1 MITGGLGPTQ
11 DDLTKETVAEFMG
24 EKLVLHQPSL
34 DKMKE
39 YFAAIGREM
48 TPNNE
53 KQAML
58 PQNAVVLPNDCG
70 TAPGCIIEKD
80 GKTAILLPGPPVEME
95 TMYANYVRPYLLE
108 RADSTIRSRTLRLF
122 GIGESKAES
131 MIRDLMEQ
139 SQNPTV
145 APYAKDGNLAVD
157 VRVSYPDIAAMTQ
170 QAGILAEQL
179 LQQRVDQAESV
190 SEVYDGQGY
199 RQEILDEVLLQAVET
214 AAERVTQTRERN
226 VVLEL
231 TYEAGNWWVV
241 PGNELRD
248 LLSGALDEG

>member
-1 MITGGLGPTQ
+1 M
-11 DDLTKETVAEFMG
+11 
-24 EKLVLHQPSL
+24 
-34 DKMKE
+34 
-39 YFAAIGREM
+39 
-48 TPNNE
+48 
-53 KQAML
+53 
-58 PQNAVVLPNDCG
+58 
-70 TAPGCIIEKD
+70 
-80 GKTAILLPGPPVEME
+80 
-95 TMYANYVRPYLLE
+95 
-108 RADSTIRSRTLRLF
+108 
-122 GIGESKAES
+122 
-131 MIRDLMEQ
+131 
-139 SQNPTV
+139 
-145 APYAKDGNLAVD
+145 D

>member
-1 MITGGLGPTQ
+1 MTAGQEGEGP
-11 DDLTKETVAEFMG
+11 
-24 EKLVLHQPSL
+24 EKLLW
-34 DKMKE
+34 
-39 YFAAIGREM
+39 
-48 TPNNE
+48 
-53 KQAML
+53 
-58 PQNAVVLPNDCG
+58 
-70 TAPGCIIEKD
+70 
-80 GKTAILLPGPPVEME
+80 
-95 TMYANYVRPYLLE
+95 E
-108 RADSTIRSRTLRLF
+108 RYWQGLSCS
-122 GIGESKAES
+122 AEG
-131 MIRDLMEQ
+131 
-139 SQNPTV
+139 

-157 VRVSYPDIAAMTQ
+157 VRVSYPDIAAMTR

>member
-1 MITGGLGPTQ
+1 MKKRRALAGLMGALAAVGAV
-11 DDLTKETVAEFMG
+11 LTLQLG
-24 EKLVLHQPSL
+24 L
-34 DKMKE
+34 
-39 YFAAIGREM
+39 
-48 TPNNE
+48 
-53 KQAML
+53 
-58 PQNAVVLPNDCG
+58 
-70 TAPGCIIEKD
+70 TAPGKE
-80 GKTAILLPGPPVEME
+80 TAVLKMDPRV
-95 TMYANYVRPYLLE
+95 
-108 RADSTIRSRTLRLF
+108 
-122 GIGESKAES
+122 
-131 MIRDLMEQ
+131 MEQ
-139 SQNPTV
+139 AQGFLENLSTLDLEGASAYILGCPKLTAGQKGEGPEKLLWERYWQGLSCS
-145 APYAKDGNLAVD
+145 AEGGPYAKDGNLAVD

-214 AAERVTQTRERN
+214 AAEQVTQTRERN

>member
-1 MITGGLGPTQ
+1 MKKRRVLAGLMGALAAVGAV
-11 DDLTKETVAEFMG
+11 LTLQLG
-24 EKLVLHQPSL
+24 L
-34 DKMKE
+34 
-39 YFAAIGREM
+39 
-48 TPNNE
+48 
-53 KQAML
+53 
-58 PQNAVVLPNDCG
+58 
-70 TAPGCIIEKD
+70 TAPGKE
-80 GKTAILLPGPPVEME
+80 TAVLKMDPRV
-95 TMYANYVRPYLLE
+95 
-108 RADSTIRSRTLRLF
+108 
-122 GIGESKAES
+122 
-131 MIRDLMEQ
+131 MEQ
-139 SQNPTV
+139 AQGFLENLSTLDLEGASAYILGCPKLTAGQKGEGPEKLLWERYWQGLSCSAEG